1 MALNTAAG
9 LSGMLKDG
17 HQSMEGVE
25 STTLRNI
32 TAAKEL
38 SRIVSTS
45 LGPNG
50 MNKLVVNH
58 LEKITVTSDCATI
71 VKELE
76 IEHPAAKMLS
86 LAATM
91 QDDECGDATNLT
103 VSFAGGLLYATEEL
117 LRSGLHTSEI
127 IAGFKKAGDKLATIL
142 PTLAVQDIT
151 QDITGTKAGGTSAV
165 TEEALSKAIM
175 PVLAAKQFGCDVV
188 LAPLVTKAALA
199 TASKSNSKTY
209 SSGLSINPDAIRVC
223 KILGGRM
230 EQSQVIH
237 GYVALRAAETTITS
251 VSDAK
256 ITVFGCGLEA
266 SGTEAKGTVL
276 MKNADDLKGYN
287 KSEETKM
294 EEIIKSIADTG
305 TKVIV
310 SGGTVSEMAMHFI
323 ERYKMMCVKI
333 PSKWELRRLCAATNA
348 NALVRLGP
356 ATPDEM
362 GYADEVSVHEI
373 GGRPVTSFRQ
383 TKSLDDGCRLATIL
397 LRASTTNVLADLE
410 RAVDDGVHA
419 CRQICKD
426 GRLVPGAGATEM
438 ELAVQIRNYADSCPG
453 LDQYAIRAFAKTL
466 EFCPKVL
473 AENAGLNAA
482 HVLAG
487 LSAAHAN
494 GNPSAGVDIEGGLD
508 GTSDNRSGILA
519 ENSIRD
525 ILITKE
531 SAFRL
536 AIDAALTVLKV
547 DQIIMSKPA
556 RGGR

>member
-1 MALNTAAG
+1 
-9 LSGMLKDG
+9 
-17 HQSMEGVE
+17 
-25 STTLRNI
+25 
-32 TAAKEL
+32 
-38 SRIVSTS
+38 
-45 LGPNG
+45 

-91 QDDECGDATNLT
+91 QDEECGDATNLT
-103 VSFAGGLLYATEEL
+103 VSFAGGLLSATEEL

-127 IAGFKKAGDKLATIL
+127 IAGYKKAGDKLAQIL
-142 PTLAVQDIT
+142 PTLVHRTIDEI
-151 QDITGTKAGGTSAV
+151 
-165 TEEALSKAIM
+165 TEESLAEAIM
-175 PVLAAKQFGCDVV
+175 PVLAAKQFGCDEV
-188 LAPLVTKAALA
+188 LAPLVAKACLA
-199 TASKSNSKTY
+199 TASGKKSSSKI
-209 SSGLSINPDAIRVC
+209 SVSPDAVRVT

-230 EQSQVIH
+230 DQSQVIH
-237 GYVALRAAETTITS
+237 GFVALRGAESTLTS
-251 VSDAK
+251 AVDAK
-256 ITVFGCGLEA
+256 ITVFGCGIEA

-276 MKNADDLKGYN
+276 MNNAEDLKGYN
-287 KSEETKM
+287 KSEEVKM
-294 EEIIKSIADTG
+294 EEIIKSIADSG

-323 ERYKMMCVKI
+323 ERYNMVLIKI

-348 NALVRLGP
+348 SALVRLGP
-356 ATPDEM
+356 PTPDEM
-362 GYADEVSVHEI
+362 GYADEVVVEEI
-373 GGRPVTSFRQ
+373 GGRPVTIFRQ
-383 TKSLDDGCRLATIL
+383 TSSLEDGCRLATII
-397 LRASTTNVLADLE
+397 LRASTTNVLMDLE

-419 CRQICKD
+419 CKQLCKD
-426 GRLVPGAGATEM
+426 GRLVPGAGAAEM

-466 EFCPKVL
+466 EFAPKVL
-473 AENAGLNAA
+473 AENAGLDAS

-494 GNPSAGVDIEGGLD
+494 GHATAGVDIEGGLD
-508 GTSDNRSGILA
+508 GTSDNSSGILMD
-519 ENSIRD
+519 NHVCD
-525 ILITKE
+525 ILATKL

-536 AIDAALTVLKV
+536 AVDAALTVLKV

>member
-1 MALNTAAG
+1 MTSMALNTAAG

-17 HQSMEGVE
+17 HQSMEGVDAA
-25 STTLRNI
+25 TLRNI

-127 IAGFKKAGDKLATIL
+127 IAGFKKAGDKLSAIL
-142 PTLAVQDIT
+142 PTL
-151 QDITGTKAGGTSAV
+151 TSHTIAQA
-165 TEEALSKAIM
+165 TEESLAEAIM
-175 PVLAAKQFGCDVV
+175 PVLAAKQFGCDIV

-199 TASKSNSKTY
+199 TASRSKSY
-209 SSGLSINPDAIRVC
+209 QSGYNVNPESIRVC

-237 GYVALRAAETTITS
+237 GYVALRAAETTLTS
-251 VSDAK
+251 VSNAK

-276 MKNADDLKGYN
+276 MKNAEDLKGYN

-323 ERYKMMCVKI
+323 ERYQMMCIKI

-383 TKSLDDGCRLATIL
+383 TKSLEDGCRLATII

-438 ELAVQIRNYADSCPG
+438 ELAVQIRNYAESCPG

-494 GNPSAGVDIEGGLD
+494 GNASAGVDIEGGLD

-519 ENSIRD
+519 DNSILD

-556 RGGR
+556 RGGGGR

>member
-1 MALNTAAG
+1 MALNSAAG
-9 LSGMLKDG
+9 LSGLLKDG
-17 HQSMEGVE
+17 HESLEGLDAA
-25 STTLRNI
+25 TLRNI

-71 VKELE
+71 VRELE
-76 IEHPAAKMLS
+76 IDHPAAKMLS
-86 LAATM
+86 LAANM

-103 VSFAGGLLYATEEL
+103 VSFAGELLAGTEEL

-127 IAGFKKAGDKLATIL
+127 IAGYKKAGEKLNEIL
-142 PTLAVQDIT
+142 PKLV
-151 QDITGTKAGGTSAV
+151 TKAVDLNANGANANDSTQ
-165 TEEALSKAIM
+165 EAQLAEAIM
-175 PVLAAKQFGCDVV
+175 PVLAAKQFGSDVV
-188 LAPLVTKAALA
+188 LAPLVARACLA
-199 TASKSNSKTY
+199 TASGKKSKAISV
-209 SSGLSINPDAIRVC
+209 NPEQIRVV
-223 KILGGRM
+223 KILGGKM

-237 GYVALRAAETTITS
+237 GFVALRTAETTITS
-251 VSDAK
+251 VQDAK
-256 ITVFGCGLEA
+256 VAVFGCGMEA

-287 KSEETKM
+287 KTEEVKM

-305 TKVIV
+305 VKVIV
-310 SGGTVSEMAMHFI
+310 SGGSVSEMAMHFI
-323 ERYKMMCVKI
+323 ERYNMMCIKI
-333 PSKWELRRLCAATNA
+333 GSKWELRRLCSAVNA

-356 ATPDEM
+356 PTPDEM
-362 GYADEVSVHEI
+362 GYADQVAVEEI
-373 GGRPVTSFRQ
+373 GGRPVTIFRQ
-383 TKSLDDGCRLATIL
+383 TKSLEDGCRLATIM
-397 LRASTTNVLADLE
+397 LRASTTNVLMDLQ

-419 CRQICKD
+419 CKQICRD

-438 ELAVQIRNYADSCPG
+438 ELAVQIRKYADSCPG

-466 EFCPKVL
+466 EFTPKIL

-494 GNPSAGVDIEGGLD
+494 GNAQAGVDIEGGLD
-508 GTSDNRSGILA
+508 GTSDNSSGILV
-519 ENSIRD
+519 ENGILD
-525 ILITKE
+525 ILSTKL

-547 DQIIMSKPA
+547 DQIIMSKRA
-556 RGGR
+556 RGGGR

>member
-1 MALNTAAG
+1 MSLNTAAG

-17 HQSMEGVE
+17 HQSFEGVDAA
-25 STTLRNI
+25 TLRNI

-38 SRIVSTS
+38 SRIISTS

-103 VSFAGGLLYATEEL
+103 VSFAGGLLHSTEEL
-117 LRSGLHTSEI
+117 IRSGLHTSEI
-127 IAGFKKAGDKLATIL
+127 IGGFKKAGDKLYELL
-142 PTLAVQDIT
+142 PTLTNLCIDEA
-151 QDITGTKAGGTSAV
+151 
-165 TEEALSKAIM
+165 TEESLSRAIM
-175 PVLAAKQFGCDVV
+175 PVLAAKQFGSDIV
-188 LAPLVTKAALA
+188 LAPLVAQACLA
-199 TASKSNSKTY
+199 TASKSKTNKCGV
-209 SSGLSINPDAIRVC
+209 SVNPESVRVT
-223 KILGGRM
+223 KILGGSM

-237 GYVALRAAETTITS
+237 GYVALRGANSTLTRAT
-251 VSDAK
+251 DAK

-276 MKNADDLKGYN
+276 MKNAEDLKGYN

-294 EEIIKSIADTG
+294 EEIIQSIADTG
-305 TKVIV
+305 TKVVV

-323 ERYKMMCVKI
+323 ERYNMVCVKI

-348 NALVRLGP
+348 SALVRLGP

-362 GYADEVSVHEI
+362 GYADEVCVEEI
-373 GGRPVTSFRQ
+373 GGRPVTIFRQ
-383 TKSLDDGCRLATIL
+383 TKSLEDGCKVATIL

-426 GRLVPGAGATEM
+426 GRMVPGAGATEM
-438 ELAVQIRNYADSCPG
+438 ELAVQIRKYADSCPG

-494 GNPSAGVDIEGGLD
+494 GNAEAGVDIEGGLD
-508 GTSDNRSGILA
+508 GTSDNRSGILSV
-519 ENSIRD
+519 NGIHD

-556 RGGR
+556 RGGGR

>member
-1 MALNTAAG
+1 MTSMNYNAAAG
-9 LSGMLKDG
+9 LGGMLKEG
-17 HQSMEGVE
+17 HKSLEGLE
-25 STTLRNI
+25 AATLRNI
-32 TAAKEL
+32 SAAKEL

-58 LEKITVTSDCATI
+58 LEKIIVTSDCATI

-76 IEHPAAKMLS
+76 IEHPAAKLLS

-91 QDDECGDATNLT
+91 QDDECGDGTNLT
-103 VSFAGGLLYATEEL
+103 VSFAGQLLQATEEL
-117 LRSGLHTSEI
+117 IRSGLHTSEI
-127 IAGFKKAGDKLATIL
+127 IAGFKRAGDKLAEIL
-142 PTLAVQDIT
+142 PTLSTATVEE
-151 QDITGTKAGGTSAV
+151 V
-165 TEEALSKAIM
+165 TEDSLARAIA
-175 PVLAAKQFGCDVV
+175 PVLAAKQVGSDIV
-188 LAPLVTKAALA
+188 LSPLVAKACLA
-199 TASKSNSKTY
+199 TASTSGKRKTVNVD
-209 SSGLSINPDAIRVC
+209 SVRVC

-230 EQSQVIH
+230 DQSEVIH
-237 GYVALRAAETTITS
+237 GFVALRGAETTLTS

-256 ITVFGCGLEA
+256 ITVYGCGIEA

-287 KSEETKM
+287 KTEEIKM

-310 SGGTVSEMAMHFI
+310 TGGTVSEMAMHFI
-323 ERYKMMCVKI
+323 ERYNMMCIKI
-333 PSKWELRRLCAATNA
+333 GSKFELRRLCSAINA
-348 NALVRLGP
+348 SALVRLGP

-362 GYADEVSVHEI
+362 GHSDSVKVEEI
-373 GGRPVTSFRQ
+373 GGRPVTIFRQ
-383 TKSLDDGCRLATIL
+383 SSSTQNGCKLATIV

-419 CRQICKD
+419 CKQVCRD

-438 ELAVQIRNYADSCPG
+438 ELAVQIKNFADSCPG
-453 LDQYAIRAFAKTL
+453 LDQYAIRAFAKSL
-466 EFCPKVL
+466 ELVPKIL
-473 AENAGLNAA
+473 AENAGLDAS

-494 GNPSAGVDIEGGLD
+494 GNASAGVDVEGGLD
-508 GTSDNRSGILA
+508 GTSGNTSGILMD
-519 ENSIRD
+519 NPILD
-525 ILITKE
+525 IMSTKA
-531 SAFRL
+531 SAFAL
-536 AIDAALTVLKV
+536 AIDAALTILKV

>member
-1 MALNTAAG
+1 MSSAMSLNTAAG
-9 LSGMLKDG
+9 LQGMLKEG
-17 HQSMEGVE
+17 HTSLEGLDAA
-25 STTLRNI
+25 TLRNI
-32 TAAKEL
+32 SASKEL
-38 SRIVSTS
+38 SRIVQTS

-58 LEKITVTSDCATI
+58 LERIIVTSDCATI

-86 LAATM
+86 LAAKM
-91 QDDECGDATNLT
+91 QDEECGDGTNLT
-103 VSFAGGLLYATEEL
+103 VSFAGGLLSATEEL

-127 IAGFKKAGDKLATIL
+127 IAGYKSAGDKLSEIL
-142 PTLAVQDIT
+142 PTL
-151 QDITGTKAGGTSAV
+151 V
-165 TEEALSKAIM
+165 TETIHAADISEETLAKAIK
-175 PVLAAKQFGCDVV
+175 PVLAAKQYGCDVV
-188 LAPLVTKAALA
+188 LAPLIAKACLA
-199 TASKSNSKTY
+199 TASTSANGKKS
-209 SSGLSINPDAIRVC
+209 LSPDTVRVT

-230 EQSQVIH
+230 DQSQVIH
-237 GYVALRAAETTITS
+237 GFVALRNAETTLNS
-251 VSDAK
+251 VTDAK
-256 ITVFGCGLEA
+256 VTVFGCGIEA

-287 KSEETKM
+287 KSEEVKM

-323 ERYKMMCVKI
+323 ERYNMMCVKI
-333 PSKWELRRLCAATNA
+333 PSKWELRRLCSAINA
-348 NALVRLGP
+348 SALVRLGP

-362 GYADEVSVHEI
+362 GFCDDVKVQEI
-373 GGRPVTSFRQ
+373 GGRPVTIFRQ
-383 TKSLDDGCRLATIL
+383 TKSKEDGCRLATII

-419 CRQICKD
+419 CKQVCKD

-453 LDQYAIRAFAKTL
+453 LDQYAIRAFAKSL
-466 EFCPKVL
+466 EFVPKTL
-473 AENAGLNAA
+473 AENAGLDAS

-494 GNPSAGVDIEGGLD
+494 GQANAGVDIEGGMD
-508 GTSDNRSGILA
+508 GLSGNKDGILLK
-519 ENSIRD
+519 NDIND
-525 ILITKE
+525 ILNTKL
-531 SAFRL
+531 SAYRL

-556 RGGR
+556 RGGGR

>member
-1 MALNTAAG
+1 MALNAAAG

-17 HQSMEGVE
+17 HQSLEGLDAA
-25 STTLRNI
+25 TLRNI
-32 TAAKEL
+32 NAAKEL
-38 SRIVSTS
+38 SRIITTS
-45 LGPNG
+45 MGPNG

-58 LEKITVTSDCATI
+58 LERITVTSDCAAI

-103 VSFAGGLLYATEEL
+103 VSFAGCLLSATEEL

-127 IAGFKKAGDKLATIL
+127 IAGYKKAGDKLAEIL
-142 PTLAVQDIT
+142 PTLSHKAV
-151 QDITGTKAGGTSAV
+151 APSPSAISQ
-165 TEEALSKAIM
+165 EALVSAIK
-175 PVLAAKQFGCDVV
+175 PVLAAKHFGCDEV
-188 LAPLVTKAALA
+188 LAPLVAKACLA
-199 TASKSNSKTY
+199 TATTHKKTGGKST
-209 SSGLSINPDAIRVC
+209 SINPESVRVT

-230 EQSQVIH
+230 EESRVIP
-237 GYVALRAAETTITS
+237 GFCTLRGTETPLTHAAK
-251 VSDAK
+251 AK
-256 ITVFGCGLEA
+256 ITVFACGMEA

-276 MKNADDLKGYN
+276 MKNADDLTGYN
-287 KSEETKM
+287 KSEEVKM

-305 TKVIV
+305 TKVVV

-323 ERYKMMCVKI
+323 ERYNMLCVKI
-333 PSKWELRRLCAATNA
+333 GSKWELRRLCAAVNA
-348 NALVRLGP
+348 SALVRLGP

-362 GYADEVSVHEI
+362 GYADEVKVEEI
-373 GGRPVTSFRQ
+373 GGRPVTIFRQ
-383 TKSLDDGCRLATIL
+383 AESSEGDDVSCKLATIL
-397 LRASTTNVLADLE
+397 LRASTTNVLMDLE

-419 CRQICKD
+419 CKQVCRD

-438 ELAVQIRNYADSCPG
+438 ELAVKIRNYADSCPG
-453 LDQYAIRAFAKTL
+453 LDQYAIRSFGKAL
-466 EFCPKVL
+466 EFVPKIL
-473 AENAGLNAA
+473 AENAGLDAS

-494 GNPSAGVDIEGGLD
+494 GNATAGVDIEGGLD
-508 GTSDNRSGILA
+508 GKSNGILLD
-519 ENSIRD
+519 NDVVD
-525 ILITKE
+525 ILSTKL

>member
-17 HQSMEGVE
+17 HESLEGLDAA
-25 STTLRNI
+25 TLRNI

-76 IEHPAAKMLS
+76 IDHPAAQMLS
-86 LAATM
+86 MAAST

-103 VSFAGGLLYATEEL
+103 VSFAGELLSATEEL
-117 LRSGLHTSEI
+117 IRSGLHTSEI
-127 IAGFKKAGDKLATIL
+127 IAGYKKAGDKLQEIL
-142 PTLAVQDIT
+142 PTLTTKTIT
-151 QDITGTKAGGTSAV
+151 PADV
-165 TEEALSKAIM
+165 NEASLAEVIM
-175 PVLAAKQFGCDVV
+175 PVLAAKQFGSDAV
-188 LAPLVTKAALA
+188 LAPLVAQACLSTAAGKKGGKR
-199 TASKSNSKTY
+199 SV
-209 SSGLSINPDAIRVC
+209 NPESVRVA

-230 EQSQVIH
+230 DQSEVIH
-237 GYVALRAAETTITS
+237 GFVALRGAESTITS
-251 VSDAK
+251 VKDAK
-256 ITVFGCGLEA
+256 VTVFGCGIEA

-287 KSEETKM
+287 KTEEVKM

-305 TKVIV
+305 TKVVV

-323 ERYKMMCVKI
+323 ERYDMMCI
-333 PSKWELRRLCAATNA
+333 RIGSKWELRRLCSAINA

-362 GYADEVSVHEI
+362 GYADEVCVEEV
-373 GGRPVTSFRQ
+373 GGRPITVFRQ
-383 TKSLDDGCRLATIL
+383 TKSLENGCRLATIL
-397 LRASTTNVLADLE
+397 LRASTNNVLMDLQ

-419 CRQICKD
+419 CKQVCKD

-438 ELAVQIRNYADSCPG
+438 ELAVQIRKFADSSPG

-466 EFCPKVL
+466 EFTPKIL
-473 AENAGLNAA
+473 SENAGLNAA

-494 GNPSAGVDIEGGLD
+494 GNASAGVDIEGGLD
-508 GTSDNRSGILA
+508 GTSDNTSGVLVDNKIMDVLA
-519 ENSIRD
+519 
-525 ILITKE
+525 TKQ

-536 AIDAALTVLKV
+536 AVDAALTVLKV

-556 RGGR
+556 RARGGR